1 MYEKILSDKEIKNA
15 SHKKLRH
22 ALNDYSVSSFS
33 KLELYIRIK
42 KLRKDFK
49 W

>member
-1 MYEKILSDKEIKNA
+1 MYEKILSDKEIKRA
-15 SHKKLRH
+15 SHAKLRN

-33 KLELYIRIK
+33 KLELYMRIC